1 VDARAVDADDVRRV
15 LLTAPHSAD
24 LFDASVLENIDPTG
38 HPGVPSESARA
49 AIHAAALGDVIETLP
64 NGLATRVGE
73 GGVMLSG
80 GQRQRV
86 ALARALASRPPILV
100 LHEPTTAVDS
110 VTEALIAARL
120 RHVRGGAST
129 LVVTTSPTLL
139 AVADR
144 VVWIRADEVTVGEHA
159 RLMADPVY
167 AEQFA

>member
-1 VDARAVDADDVRRV
+1 M
-15 LLTAPHSAD
+15 
-24 LFDASVLENIDPTG
+24 
-38 HPGVPSESARA
+38 PGEPSESARA
-49 AIHAAALGDVIETLP
+49 AIHAAALADVVETLP
-64 NGLATRVGE
+64 NGLSTRVGE
-73 GGVMLSG
+73 GGAMLSG

-86 ALARALASRPPILV
+86 ALARALAARPPILV

-120 RHVRGGAST
+120 RDVRRGAST

-159 RLMADPVY
+159 RLMNDPDYAD
-167 AEQFA
+167 QFA